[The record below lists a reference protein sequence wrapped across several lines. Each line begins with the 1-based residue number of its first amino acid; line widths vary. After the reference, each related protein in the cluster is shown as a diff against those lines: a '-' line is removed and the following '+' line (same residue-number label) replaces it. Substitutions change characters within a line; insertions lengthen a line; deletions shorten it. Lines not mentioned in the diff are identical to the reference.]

1 MVGSS
6 LTQFELNYI
15 APDEPVAG
23 SASLVFESLM
33 LYGKG
38 IEVLRFITASGI
50 NKDDLQVLANPRC
63 MPHLKELTLDG
74 CECTVEMDEAHPG
87 KESGKE
93 EEHDVRQMGRM
104 GLESNGSVDLE
115 SIRRRS
121 IAVFRS
127 PYPLHLRHQTL
138 GPLPLHLGRIRM

>member
-93 EEHDVRQMGRM
+93 ENDEAHPCEVVIEAV
-104 GLESNGSVDLE
+104 LESHETTLK
-115 SIRRRS
+115 SIS
-121 IAVFRS
+121 LNDEVFR
-127 PYPLHLRHQTL
+127 L
-138 GPLPLHLGRIRM
+138 GDALNGARL